1 MYVPDVK
8 NEQSSHKNQSLGLLH
23 KSLVQTIVENIED
36 RILCGELRPGER
48 LTEQSMCDLLEVS
61 RSPLREAFRILENQG
76 FLENKARKGVFVAKL
91 NRKDAIDIYIIRA
104 NLESLATFLAVEK
117 NGPKLAED
125 LRPLHEKMKKSVT
138 DQNLDEYQRYNAQFH
153 QTLIAACGNGILAD
167 MLERFD
173 KQTMRYRLRIL
184 CNEGRLEESL
194 KNHDALIRSIEIG
207 DAAAAEKTRKEA
219 ILNNIALVEK
229 TFDNDEEEEEN
240 LK

>member
-1 MYVPDVK
+1 MFVPDAK
-8 NEQSSHKNQSLGLLH
+8 NESNSHKNQSLGLLH

-91 NRKDAIDIYIIRA
+91 NRKDATDIYTIRA
-104 NLESLATFLAVEK
+104 NLESLATFLAVKK
-117 NGPKLAED
+117 NGPQLAED
-125 LRPLHEKMKKSVT
+125 LRPLHEKMKASVAAK
-138 DQNLDEYQRYNAQFH
+138 NLDEYHQYNAQFH
-153 QTLIAACGNGILAD
+153 QTLIAACGNDILAD

-173 KQTMRYRLRIL
+173 KQTMRYRMRIL
-184 CNEGRLEESL
+184 GNEGRLEESL
-194 KNHDALIRSIEIG
+194 KNHDALIRSIEVG

-229 TFDNDEEEEEN
+229 TFDNDEEDEN